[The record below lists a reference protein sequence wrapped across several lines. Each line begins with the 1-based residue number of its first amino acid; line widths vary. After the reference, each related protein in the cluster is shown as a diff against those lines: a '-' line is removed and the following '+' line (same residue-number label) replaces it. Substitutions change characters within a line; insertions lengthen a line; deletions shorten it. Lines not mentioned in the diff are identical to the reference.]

1 MKKVFII
8 SSILLAIVLF
18 FLGIYNLAFRQ
29 DPTRVGTV
37 EKEET
42 ANNEQKTT
50 TGSGV
55 QKISAITDDA
65 VRASV
70 LTQDQK
76 YIRYYAKDTGIAYEI
91 DLDGR
96 AKRALSDRMLPD
108 IVDIVWSPD
117 ATKVLSTLRTDTG
130 TATYVYDYTTTSG
143 TKIKEGID
151 IARWANVGNRILYKY
166 FDSARQERSLSVA
179 DADGGNWK
187 KLVDIPFQKVSF
199 VHVPHSSRVA
209 FWNFPNGFE
218 ETLLQMVTI
227 TGGDTA
233 ARMRGL
239 FGADYRWSP
248 DGARVLVSSTMERG
262 GTKITLATMNSDGGE
277 YQNLTI
283 PTLAS
288 KSAWSY
294 DNTTVYY
301 ALPNAIPEGSVMP
314 NDYLSAQFFT
324 RDTFW
329 KVNTKTG
336 KKERLVSLEEIGGE
350 YDAIDLFLSPTENA
364 LFFTNRIDDKL
375 YRITF

>member
-96 AKRALSDRMLPD
+96 AKRVLSDRMLPD

-166 FDSARQERSLSVA
+166 FDSARKERSLSVA
-179 DADGGNWK
+179 DANGGNWK

-233 ARMRGL
+233 ARMHGL
-239 FGADYRWSP
+239 FGADYRRAP
-248 DGARVLVSSTMERG
+248 DGG
-262 GTKITLATMNSDGGE
+262 GG
-277 YQNLTI
+277 
-283 PTLAS
+283 
-288 KSAWSY
+288 
-294 DNTTVYY
+294 
-301 ALPNAIPEGSVMP
+301 
-314 NDYLSAQFFT
+314 
-324 RDTFW
+324 
-329 KVNTKTG
+329 
-336 KKERLVSLEEIGGE
+336 
-350 YDAIDLFLSPTENA
+350 
-364 LFFTNRIDDKL
+364 
-375 YRITF
+375 